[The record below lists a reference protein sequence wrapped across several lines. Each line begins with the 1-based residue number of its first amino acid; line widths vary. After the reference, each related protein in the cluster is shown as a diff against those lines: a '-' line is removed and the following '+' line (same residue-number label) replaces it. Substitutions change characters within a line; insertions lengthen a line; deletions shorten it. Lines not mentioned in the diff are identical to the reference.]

1 MESEKMNVCQNESL
15 VDRQKDLTTSDY
27 YFDSY
32 SHFGIHEEMLK
43 DEVRTLSYRKAILNN
58 RHLFQGK
65 VVLDVGC
72 GTGILCMFA
81 AQAGAKLVIGVDNSE
96 ILPIAQK
103 IIKANNFEN
112 KIVLIKGKME
122 EVQLPVEKVDIIISE
137 WMGYF
142 MLYEGMLDTVL
153 FARDKYLVPGGII
166 MPDRASLH
174 ITAIEDSDYKQDKIE
189 YWNNVYGF
197 DMSCI
202 REIALAEPLVDVV
215 QAKMIATT
223 DCSILNID
231 IHTIKKE
238 ELPFRSDF
246 KLKAMRDDCVHA
258 FVVYFD
264 IEFTKGHKTVFF
276 STGPRAQYTH
286 WKQSILYL
294 DDVLKL
300 RQGEQI
306 TGSIDV
312 APYQANQ
319 RDLKIK
325 LSYDFKGS
333 ESQSSAN
340 IEYHMR

>member
-1 MESEKMNVCQNESL
+1 MSSDDIKQQDL
-15 VDRQKDLTTSDY
+15 VDRTKELTTSDY

-43 DEVRTLSYRKAILNN
+43 DDVRTLSYKRAILNN

-112 KIVLIKGKME
+112 KIHLIKGKME
-122 EVQLPVEKVDIIISE
+122 EVTLPVEKVDIIISE

-153 FARDKYLVPGGII
+153 YARDRYLAPGGII
-166 MPDRASLH
+166 MPDKATLH
-174 ITAIEDSDYKQDKIE
+174 ITAIEDSDYKNEKIE
-189 YWNNVYGF
+189 YWNTVYGF

-202 REIALAEPLVDVV
+202 REMALVEPLVDVV
-215 QAKMIATT
+215 QPKMIVTT
-223 DCSILNID
+223 DCCILNID
-231 IHTIKKE
+231 IMTIQKE
-238 ELPFRSDF
+238 QLPFKSDF
-246 KLKAMRDDCVHA
+246 KLKAQRDDLVHA

-264 IEFTKGHKTVFF
+264 IEFTKGSKTVFF
-276 STGPRAQYTH
+276 STGPRAKYTH
-286 WKQSILYL
+286 WKQSILYM
-294 DDVLKL
+294 DDVLKVCN
-300 RQGEQI
+300 GEEI
-306 TGSIDV
+306 TGTIDV
-312 APYQANQ
+312 APFQQNR

-325 LSYDFKGS
+325 LDYQFNGS
-333 ESQSSAN
+333 QGASSAST
-340 IEYHMR
+340 EYHMR

>member
-1 MESEKMNVCQNESL
+1 MSDSSMSDSTQQEL
-15 VDRQKDLTTSDY
+15 VDRTKELTTSDY

-43 DEVRTLSYRKAILNN
+43 DEVRTMSYRKAIMNN
-58 RHLFQGK
+58 RHLFKDK

-81 AQAGAKLVIGVDNSE
+81 ADAGARLVIGVDNSE

-103 IIKANNFEN
+103 IIKANKYEDR
-112 KIVLIKGKME
+112 IVLIKGKME
-122 EVQLPVEKVDIIISE
+122 EVKLPVEKVDIIISE

-166 MPDRASLH
+166 MPDKASLH
-174 ITAIEDSDYKQDKIE
+174 INAIEDAEYKEDKIE
-189 YWNNVYGF
+189 YWNNVYGY

-202 REIALAEPLVDVV
+202 REIAIVEPLVDVV
-215 QAKMIATT
+215 KPNMIVTN
-223 DCSILNID
+223 DCNILNID
-231 IHTIKKE
+231 IMTVTKE
-238 ELPFRSDF
+238 QLPFKSQF
-246 KLKAMRDDCVHA
+246 KLRADRDDSIHA

-264 IEFTKGHKTVFF
+264 IEFSKGHKSVFF
-276 STGPRAQYTH
+276 STGPRAKYTH
-286 WKQSILYL
+286 WKQSIMYI
-294 DDVLKL
+294 DDVIRVKK
-300 RQGEQI
+300 GELI
-306 TGSIDV
+306 NGEIDV
-312 APYQANQ
+312 APFQANK

-325 LSYDFKGS
+325 FSYDFVGS
-333 ESQSSAN
+333 QCKFADT